1 MGQKTDARI
10 FRQGVHR
17 KNWEFRHIAKND
29 EESSLF
35 LYKTLEVQRYL
46 NRFFGLYKMKIHN
59 CKIFYSHGSLQV
71 FVSFYITAK
80 TIYIIRKNLTKYSKK
95 LSTQIKRTSSKKKNW
110 KYKKKKQKFQF
121 KLPSQKIR
129 LKIKKIQKVKS
140 KEGLMYHKSNP
151 WLALGLKGFQD
162 ILLESLIKYTKKKI
176 DISVT
181 LQNLNR
187 HKQLSYNQLEGL
199 KRIFKQLR
207 KFVKNSFFKEAM
219 NILFINILRRK
230 SAKLLAEF
238 ISDQF
243 RLNQLR
249 TDQSTIPR
257 KDNYFLGF
265 MKQTLLL
272 FIKCEASCLTGVK
285 IAIKG
290 RFNRAP
296 RARTTKIHFGKFS
309 LQSFSSK
316 IDYYQ
321 STAYTVNGTFGVK
334 VCLCENDFLK
344 IYVITTKKNKI

>member
-1 MGQKTDARI
+1 
-10 FRQGVHR
+10 
-17 KNWEFRHIAKND
+17 
-29 EESSLF
+29 
-35 LYKTLEVQRYL
+35 
-46 NRFFGLYKMKIHN
+46 
-59 CKIFYSHGSLQV
+59 
-71 FVSFYITAK
+71 
-80 TIYIIRKNLTKYSKK
+80 
-95 LSTQIKRTSSKKKNW
+95 
-110 KYKKKKQKFQF
+110 
-121 KLPSQKIR
+121 
-129 LKIKKIQKVKS
+129 
-140 KEGLMYHKSNP
+140 
-151 WLALGLKGFQD
+151 
-162 ILLESLIKYTKKKI
+162 LLESLLKYTKKKI

-265 MKQTLLL
+265 IKQTLLL
-272 FIKCEASCLTGVK
+272 FIKCEASCLTGIK

-334 VCLCENDFLK
+334 VWLCENDFLK